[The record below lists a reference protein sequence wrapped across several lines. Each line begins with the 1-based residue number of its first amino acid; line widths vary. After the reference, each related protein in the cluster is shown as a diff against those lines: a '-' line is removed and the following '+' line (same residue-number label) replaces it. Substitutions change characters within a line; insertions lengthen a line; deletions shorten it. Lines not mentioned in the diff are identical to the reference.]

1 MDFKTFTSQN
11 GWFSLTLPADWE
23 EYDDGEEDTYTFF
36 NSKSWTG
43 NFRVTPFRWTN
54 VVEPNEDKAAKFI
67 AEEVTENKGATKIK
81 IGDFECAHYK
91 RDIQQDGDKLV
102 IYYWA
107 TGKKNNLF
115 MCSFAIDKKKEQSKQ
130 SKSELLIVQN
140 IIKSIKL
147 N

>member
-23 EYDDGEEDTYTFF
+23 EYEDGEEDTYAFF

-54 VVEPNEDKAAKFI
+54 IVDPEEDKAAKFI
-67 AEEVTENKGATKIK
+67 EEEVIENKGATKIK
-81 IGDFECAHYK
+81 LGDFECAYYK
-91 RDIQQDGDKLV
+91 KDIEQDGDKLIV
-102 IYYWA
+102 YYWA
-107 TGKKNNLF
+107 TGEKSNLF
-115 MCSFAIDKKKEQSKQ
+115 ICSFTIDKKKELSKQ
-130 SKSELLIVQN
+130 NKNELETVQN

>member
-23 EYDDGEEDTYTFF
+23 EYDDGEEDTYAFF

-54 VVEPNEDKAAKFI
+54 IVDPEEDKAAKFI
-67 AEEVTENKGATKIK
+67 EEEVTENKGATIIK
-81 IGDFECAHYK
+81 LGDFACAYYK
-91 RDIQQDGDKLV
+91 KDFEQDGDKLIV
-102 IYYWA
+102 YYWA

-115 MCSFAIDKKKEQSKQ
+115 ICSFTIDKKKQMSKQ
-130 SKSELLIVQN
+130 NKNELETVQN